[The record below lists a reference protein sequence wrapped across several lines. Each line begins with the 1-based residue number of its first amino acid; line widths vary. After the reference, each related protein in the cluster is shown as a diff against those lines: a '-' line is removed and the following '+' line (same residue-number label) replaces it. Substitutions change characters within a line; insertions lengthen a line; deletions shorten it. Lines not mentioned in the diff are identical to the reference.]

1 MKKNFTLTAVVF
13 SVFCLVLFA
22 GAALVQAADMDK
34 GMMMDNSQM
43 MMDTG
48 KMLMDKGKAMY
59 GKGMKTEGNLMIRDG
74 KMLMR
79 HGKHMK
85 DAAGSGKML
94 PKEQYEPEKEFKG
107 WLEDDQGGG

>member
-34 GMMMDNSQM
+34 GMMTDNSQM

-48 KMLMDKGKAMY
+48 KMMIDKGKVMSS
-59 GKGMKTEGNLMIRDG
+59 KGMKTEGNLMIRDG
-74 KMLMR
+74 KLLIR
-79 HGKHMK
+79 HANHMK
-85 DAAGSGKML
+85 AAVGTGKPLM
-94 PKEQYEPEKEFKG
+94 KEQYEPEKEFKG